1 MSTPTQEEIDKLT
14 NKINSMEKT
23 IARAT
28 SQGSEANKSIL
39 ICTRENRSILDAQ
52 KKMEAKNEAINQ
64 KTNEIIATFEK
75 FQNASHEDGSASSQ
89 GGINKEQFLSMLQ
102 NYLQNGLLET
112 QIKNYIENNDLSPKT
127 SIEKKDKKKS
137 KSNLKR
143 KFLIGFLTISFL
155 GAFSIFGSRIL
166 NDNSEQIILIKPQTP
181 LIRLSDSKTVSLK
194 KIMKTKAEKVI
205 FNKKYY
211 FDFKIG
217 KVTLRVPANKV
228 KVLK

>member
-75 FQNASHEDGSASSQ
+75 FQNASQEDGSASSQ

-143 KFLIGFLTISFL
+143 KFLISFLVISFL
-155 GAFSIFGSRIL
+155 GAFSIFGLRLL
-166 NDNSEQIILIKPQTP
+166 NDNSEQTILIKPQTP